1 MLTFFVIVVTSEFCF
16 DTAHAQRLNCV
27 MLTQLKRV
35 IQNKL
40 RLSINSFFAM
50 LELCLADTGQ
60 AQRVGYVLLTQLK
73 RQIAFVY
80 QII

>member
-1 MLTFFVIVVTSEFCF
+1 MSFVTSEFCLV

-35 IQNKL
+35 IHNKL
-40 RLSINSFFAM
+40 RLSIHSFFVM
-50 LELCLADTGQ
+50 LELCLADTAQ
-60 AQRVGYVLLTQLK
+60 AQRVSYVLLAQLK
-73 RQIAFVY
+73 RQITFVY